1 MSTACSTS
9 PLATVT
15 RSDND
20 PSPSIAVHAPRP
32 PKVLARG
39 PLWARLPSLRP
50 TNLSGSQSQ
59 APAGSQAIAVPN
71 ESQNTGISFSDRVG
85 STRVL
90 LQDTQACIQKLSA
103 RMDTIAT
110 RNEQAVKEVELS
122 RAAIDTCGDRMVAEM
137 TDAGMQGL
145 RSLND

>member
-1 MSTACSTS
+1 MSTACSAS
-9 PLATVT
+9 PLATTT

-71 ESQNTGISFSDRVG
+71 ESQNTGISFSDAVSVKRLTAANASSLTGVTIG
-85 STRVL
+85 GAGIFDSSCQPTGAQNFETIDVDGR
-90 LQDTQACIQKLSA
+90 KLALNMADS
-103 RMDTIAT
+103 
-110 RNEQAVKEVELS
+110 EAV
-122 RAAIDTCGDRMVAEM
+122 IIFF
-137 TDAGMQGL
+137 
-145 RSLND
+145 